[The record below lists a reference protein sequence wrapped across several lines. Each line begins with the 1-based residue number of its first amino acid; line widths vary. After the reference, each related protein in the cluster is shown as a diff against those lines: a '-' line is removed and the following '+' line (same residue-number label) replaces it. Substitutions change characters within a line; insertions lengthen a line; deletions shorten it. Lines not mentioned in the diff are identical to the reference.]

1 MGICCCL
8 KVNTPHRLCGPNN
21 SHRWTWW
28 EPQRGNINF
37 WGDYG
42 TFVCGISLLKSITDC
57 LDSKS
62 IWKHLL
68 ITCIICLYPSKLP
81 LKAKSSRM
89 RKKFSVS
96 QENETSLITHQCSTN
111 RGRAEQSFG
120 CSPAVGIRLGLGFG
134 LLSPK
139 RDYSSRNANEV
150 NSFCRIGYWCLP
162 CGYTEG
168 RSLLLTSLS
177 STDLTELHKGE
188 NYPHFRGNNSKV
200 RLKSWFNLRSLFHT
214 ARVHKHI
221 ISQILNVS
229 GAENTF
235 RTKKSA
241 FFSKFLQSLCEKR

>member
-1 MGICCCL
+1 
-8 KVNTPHRLCGPNN
+8 
-21 SHRWTWW
+21 
-28 EPQRGNINF
+28 
-37 WGDYG
+37 
-42 TFVCGISLLKSITDC
+42 
-57 LDSKS
+57 
-62 IWKHLL
+62 
-68 ITCIICLYPSKLP
+68 
-81 LKAKSSRM
+81 M

-139 RDYSSRNANEV
+139 RDYFSRNANEV

-188 NYPHFRGNNSKV
+188 NYPHFRDKNSKV
-200 RLKSWFNLRSLFHT
+200 RLKSWFNLRRLFHT

-221 ISQILNVS
+221 ISQILNVL

-235 RTKKSA
+235 RRKKKCFLFRIPSISLWEKITKWDRKQMDWAKNLNLWNSSNIGLWLDFNWTPYWA
-241 FFSKFLQSLCEKR
+241 CW